1 MPANRSRTQRWREQL
16 DLILARGGGLELS
29 LDRSPTADNTP
40 DLVWRVRILQ
50 VNDDNI
56 LVEMPGAAGAS
67 VELPVGATLVAAMS
81 IGQNRW
87 MFNTAVRSVGPMPG
101 NSDRRAM
108 ALEAPARVERCRRRN
123 FHRISTA
130 TVNLPTVECWPVF
143 SPTSVVA
150 AEIAN
155 KAEILAG
162 VSAEEGQAVD
172 GESTPAILPDVG
184 PRYSA
189 RLVNISGGG
198 VGLVVGPD
206 DATSFSRSS
215 IVWIRIDLR
224 PRIRVPLGV
233 TARVAHSHRDSEQ
246 NIVAGLAFEFQF
258 NPPHRAFVVDQIC
271 RYVEAHRQAHRNS
284 AKGNAAA

>member
-29 LDRSPTADNTP
+29 LDRAASEDQTP

-50 VNDDNI
+50 VNEDSI
-56 LVEMPGAAGAS
+56 VVEMPGAAGAS
-67 VELPVGATLVAAMS
+67 VELPVGSPLVAAIS

-87 MFNTAVRSVGPMPG
+87 MFNTAVRDMVPVPG
-101 NSDRRAM
+101 HPGRRAM
-108 ALEAPARVERCRRRN
+108 ALDAPPRVERCRRRD

-130 TVNLPTVECWPVF
+130 SVTLPQVDCWPVF

-155 KAEILAG
+155 RAEILAN
-162 VSAEEGQAVD
+162 VATEEGPTLD

-184 PRYSA
+184 PRYPA
-189 RLVNISGGG
+189 KLVNISGGG
-198 VGLVVGPD
+198 VGLVIDPE
-206 DATSFSRSS
+206 DASSFARST
-215 IVWIRIDLR
+215 IVWLRIDLR

-233 TARVAHSHRDSEQ
+233 TARVAHSHRDSAQ
-246 NIVAGLAFEFQF
+246 NLVAGLAFEFQF

-271 RYVEAHRQAHRNS
+271 RYVEIHRSAHRSDQ
-284 AKGNAAA
+284 GGAAAA